1 MGFVR
6 VPRGHAHMQLHR
18 TILSRRPQFGA
29 RSGHHEPVI
38 PALVLVAGI
47 VALPSVALWIWR
59 LQTRVMRSL
68 VPGADLA
75 DTAALADLPV
85 NTALGPPPPRVT
97 GPPVHLLAL
106 TREAASLFVAYRPV
120 ASAAATVTTLL
131 LDLASAGNREL
142 AVLTR
147 WHAALTPVM
156 VGFRPGDVEVAIQE
170 PKTRLTVTLPVLA

>member
-1 MGFVR
+1 
-6 VPRGHAHMQLHR
+6 
-18 TILSRRPQFGA
+18 
-29 RSGHHEPVI
+29 VI
-38 PALVLVAGI
+38 PVLILLAGI
-47 VALPSVALWIWR
+47 MALPTVAVWIWR
-59 LQTRVMRSL
+59 LQTRVIRSL

-75 DTAALADLPV
+75 DAAALADLPLH
-85 NTALGPPPPRVT
+85 TALGRPPARVG

-147 WHAALTPVM
+147 WHSALTPVM
-156 VGFRPGDVEVAIQE
+156 VGSGPSAGEVAIQE
-170 PKTRLTVTLPVLA
+170 PRTRLTVTLPVLA